1 MKALWL
7 ALLLVLA
14 GCGNTPQL
22 GKLPTDAVVLAFG
35 DSLTFGTGASPEESY
50 PAVLE
55 KLIGRHVES
64 AGVPGEVSAEGLQRL
79 PDVLNEI
86 KPKLLLL
93 CHGGNDLLRKTGEAQ
108 TAANLRSM
116 VSLAKSKGIEV
127 VLIAV
132 PKPGL
137 LLSSPDYYEKI
148 AVEFKLPIEA
158 DVLRSIVST
167 PDLKSDTVHP
177 NAAGYK
183 KMADAI
189 AALLKQAKA
198 I

>member
-1 MKALWL
+1 MRVVWL
-7 ALLLVLA
+7 ALLLVLV
-14 GCGNTPQL
+14 GCGKTPQL
-22 GKLPTDAVVLAFG
+22 SKLPADAVVLAFG

-50 PAVLE
+50 PVVLE

-64 AGVPGEVSAEGLQRL
+64 AGVPGEVTAEGLQRL
-79 PDVLNEI
+79 PEVLEET
-86 KPKLLLL
+86 KPKLMLL
-93 CHGGNDLLRKTGEAQ
+93 CHGGNDLLRKSGEAQ
-108 TAANLRSM
+108 AAANLRSM

-137 LLSSPDYYEKI
+137 LLSPPEYYEKI
-148 AVEFKLPIEA
+148 AAEFKLPIEA
-158 DVLRSIVST
+158 AVLRSIIAS
-167 PDLKSDTVHP
+167 PDLKSDTIHP

-189 AALLKQAKA
+189 ASLLKQAKA

>member
-1 MKALWL
+1 MRVVWL
-7 ALLLVLA
+7 ALLLVLV
-14 GCGNTPQL
+14 GCGKTPQL
-22 GKLPTDAVVLAFG
+22 SKLPADAVVLAFG

-50 PAVLE
+50 PVVLE

-64 AGVPGEVSAEGLQRL
+64 AGVPGEVTAEGLQRL
-79 PDVLNEI
+79 PDVLEET
-86 KPKLLLL
+86 KPKLMLL
-93 CHGGNDLLRKTGEAQ
+93 CHGGNDLLRNSGEAQ
-108 TAANLRSM
+108 AAGNLRSM

-137 LLSSPDYYEKI
+137 MLSPPEYYEKI
-148 AVEFKLPIEA
+148 AAEFKLPIEA
-158 DVLRSIVST
+158 AVLRSIIAS
-167 PDLKSDTVHP
+167 PDLKSDTIHP

-189 AALLKQAKA
+189 ASLLKQAKA

>member
-1 MKALWL
+1 MRVVWL
-7 ALLLVLA
+7 ALLLVLV
-14 GCGNTPQL
+14 GCGKTPQL
-22 GKLPTDAVVLAFG
+22 SKLPADAVVLAFG

-50 PAVLE
+50 PVVLE

-64 AGVPGEVSAEGLQRL
+64 AGVPGEVTAEGLQRL
-79 PDVLNEI
+79 PDVLEET
-86 KPKLLLL
+86 KPKLMLL
-93 CHGGNDLLRKTGEAQ
+93 CHGGNDLLRKSGEAQ
-108 TAANLRSM
+108 AAANLRSM

-137 LLSSPDYYEKI
+137 MLSPPEYYEKI
-148 AVEFKLPIEA
+148 AAEFKLPIEA
-158 DVLRSIVST
+158 AVLRSIIAS
-167 PDLKSDTVHP
+167 PDLKSDTIHP

-189 AALLKQAKA
+189 ASLLKQAKA

>member
-7 ALLLVLA
+7 ALLLVLV

-22 GKLPTDAVVLAFG
+22 SKLPGDAVVLAFG

-79 PDVLNEI
+79 PDVIEEI

-108 TAANLRSM
+108 AAANLRSM
-116 VSLAKSKGIEV
+116 VSLAKSKGIAV

-137 LLSSPDYYEKI
+137 ILSPPDYYEKI
-148 AVEFKLPIEA
+148 AAEFKLPIEA
-158 DVLRSIVST
+158 DVLRSIISS